1 MLKDLGILLGGVFV
15 GAVVMEIVRKK
26 CPNAGAKLYSKV
38 GNAGNGLK
46 EAFKAG
52 YESCKPPGAP
62 VEEDIADVVAD
73 LGVDPA

>member
-1 MLKDLGILLGGVFV
+1 MLKDFGILLGGVFV

-26 CPNAGAKLYSKV
+26 CPKV
-38 GNAGNGLK
+38 GATISKKVGCAGQGLK

-52 YESCKPPGAP
+52 YESVKQSSAP
-62 VEEDIADVVAD
+62 AEEDMADAVED

>member
-1 MLKDLGILLGGVFV
+1 MLKDFGILLGGVFV

-26 CPNAGAKLYSKV
+26 CPNAGAKFSSKV
-38 GNAGNGLK
+38 GGAGKGLK

-52 YESCKPPGAP
+52 YESVKQTSAP
-62 VEEDIADVVAD
+62 AEEDVADAVAD

>member
-1 MLKDLGILLGGVFV
+1 MFKDLGILLGGVFV

-26 CPNAGAKLYSKV
+26 CPTAGAKLCSKV
-38 GNAGNGLK
+38 SHAGNGLK

-52 YESCKPPGAP
+52 YESVKQSSAP